1 MAEQLQL
8 VNKMIHVVDK
18 PNREVCVFL
27 LQYNVEAP
35 QNFYAQVQIFAKRK
49 EEEEFDPIVNETDE
63 YIFLFI
69 VMKLLDD
76 KILRGCPS
84 FLSSIK

>member
-1 MAEQLQL
+1 MVEQLQL

-18 PNREVCVFL
+18 PNREVCVLL

-49 EEEEFDPIVNETDE
+49 EEANLIR
-63 YIFLFI
+63 
-69 VMKLLDD
+69 LLMRLMNT
-76 KILRGCPS
+76 ISYSLW
-84 FLSSIK
+84 